1 MSGVR
6 VKLLAALLALCAGA
20 AAIVVV
26 VFLARD
32 ATAASLDGDPASDF
46 LITLDAFVP
55 ADGGIPSS
63 DGQQLTQLLK
73 DAKAKG
79 FRMKVALIPKQ
90 DDLGAV
96 TILWKQPQRYAKFLG
111 QELFYVFKGKL
122 LIVMPNGYGIY
133 EHGRPIAAD
142 RALLDSLP
150 APKSSSDV
158 AAAGVTAVQRLAHRN
173 GITLTATAPPKSST
187 NRDRLVILLA
197 AAGAVALG
205 TLIVAARRLRRS
217 KEFG

>member
-1 MSGVR
+1 MRSANC
-6 VKLLAALLALCAGA
+6 LLVCALAAALLLPAD
-20 AAIVVV
+20 
-26 VFLARD
+26 AR
-32 ATAASLDGDPASDF
+32 ADGDPASDF

-55 ADGGIPSS
+55 TDGGIPAA
-63 DGQQLTQLLK
+63 DGQRLVGLLK

-79 FRMKVALIPKQ
+79 FPVKVALIPKQ

-111 QELFYVFKGKL
+111 QELFYVFRGKL

-142 RALLDSLP
+142 RAFLDSLP
-150 APKSSSDV
+150 PPKSASDV
-158 AAAGVTAVQRLAHRN
+158 AAAATVAVQRLGLRQEIVLKPGKA
-173 GITLTATAPPKSST
+173 ATHKSSN

-197 AAGAVALG
+197 SVGAIALG
-205 TLIVAARRLRRS
+205 VLIVSARKLRR